1 MRFKFIC
8 ITRFTFSSK
17 QYLCDDHETCF
28 PHAKQLC
35 LSRYCSMADVDS
47 STVDKSYG
55 FPTSQITNDIDA
67 LHVSDLQPL
76 EVTLAD
82 HIM

>member
-1 MRFKFIC
+1 
-8 ITRFTFSSK
+8 
-17 QYLCDDHETCF
+17 
-28 PHAKQLC
+28 
-35 LSRYCSMADVDS
+35 MADVDS